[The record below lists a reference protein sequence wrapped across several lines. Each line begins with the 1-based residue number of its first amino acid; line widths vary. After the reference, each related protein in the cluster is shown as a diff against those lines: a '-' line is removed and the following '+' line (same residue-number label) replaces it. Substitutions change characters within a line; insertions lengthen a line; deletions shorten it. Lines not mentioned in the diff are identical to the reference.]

1 MAGGMT
7 DSPQRFDEVAFPAL
21 LRGAR
26 TAYAGA
32 IQAALAGAECGDLPR
47 NGSFVLGAIA
57 RHGLPLSEIIR
68 QLGVSKQAAG
78 QLVDVLVVRGYLD
91 RFPDPGD
98 RRRMT
103 VTLTERGAAAAA
115 AARTAIEQV
124 DADLAGRVGAQYVA
138 HARTVLGALMTAA
151 QEHAAHDHRDHD
163 HGDHR
168 SAAGRDGGGEAG
180 GG

>member
-1 MAGGMT
+1 MHGQSRLRWPEPNAVTCRATGASCSAP
-7 DSPQRFDEVAFPAL
+7 SPAMGCRS
-21 LRGAR
+21 AR
-26 TAYAGA
+26 SSGRSGY
-32 IQAALAGAECGDLPR
+32 R
-47 NGSFVLGAIA
+47 
-57 RHGLPLSEIIR
+57 
-68 QLGVSKQAAG
+68 SKAAG

-98 RRRMT
+98 RRRIT